1 MLSRTRILN
10 MLLRACTL
18 GARFVFVFFLAKFL
32 DAKAVGYYGLFTAT
46 VGYFLYLV
54 GLDFYTYTT
63 REILKAQHEQRGQM
77 LKGQASLSALL
88 YIVVVPLAVWMLPQA
103 QWPSELLLWFFPILV
118 LEHLNQEISRLLI
131 ALSEQITASL
141 ILFMR
146 QGSWALAIVGLM
158 AVNANMRHL
167 QAVMAC
173 WLTAGL
179 IAALL
184 GVHKVKHLGMGGW
197 RLPVNWVW
205 VRKGASVSLSFLLAT
220 LALRGV
226 QTIDRYWV
234 QSLSNTET
242 VGAYVLFLSIAGTLM
257 VFLDAGVFAFA
268 YPELI
273 ALHHKQQHTQAHRKV
288 KQLLMYVL
296 LAAAVFSGISWLLLP
311 YLLQWINKPLY
322 MQSIGLYP
330 WVLLPQPST
339 RWAWRLTMRFMPKG
353 ETKSSSAATWAPCR
367 CLFWRCGYLGKPC
380 PRWLCLLDWLSFFQS
395 FCLSK
400 QWPIG
405 QANMPPPPRLHNSHT
420 PDTLRTHRLNT

>member
-118 LEHLNQEISRLLI
+118 LEHLNEEISRLLI

-288 KQLLMYVL
+288 KQLLTYVL

-330 WVLLPQPST
+330 WLLLATAINALGMAPHYALYAQGRDKVIIGSHMGAMPVFVLAVWLLGQ
-339 RWAWRLTMRFMPKG
+339 TMPTLAVPIGLVIFFSVILLIKAVAYWSG
-353 ETKSSSAATWAPCR
+353 EHAAAT
-367 CLFWRCGYLGKPC
+367 
-380 PRWLCLLDWLSFFQS
+380 
-395 FCLSK
+395 
-400 QWPIG
+400 
-405 QANMPPPPRLHNSHT
+405 T
-420 PDTLRTHRLNT
+420 PA

>member
-1 MLSRTRILN
+1 MLNSTRILN
-10 MLLRACTL
+10 MILRACTL
-18 GARFVFVFFLAKFL
+18 GARFVFVFFLAKYL

-63 REILKAQHEQRGQM
+63 REILKAPLEQRGQM

-88 YIVVVPLAVWMLPQA
+88 YIVVVPLAVWILPQA
-103 QWPSELLLWFFPILV
+103 HWPNELLLWFFPILV

-131 ALSEQITASL
+131 SVSEQITASL

-158 AVNANMRHL
+158 AVNANMRQL

-173 WLTAGL
+173 WLTAGV

-184 GVHKVKHLGMGGW
+184 GVRKIRQLGMGGW
-197 RLPVNWVW
+197 RLPVNWIW
-205 VRKGASVSLSFLLAT
+205 VRKGVAVSLAFLMAT

-273 ALHHKQQHTQAHRKV
+273 ALFHKQQHAQAHRKV

-296 LAAAVFSGISWLLLP
+296 LAAAVFSVISWLLLP

-322 MQSIGLYP
+322 MQNIGLYP
-330 WVLLPQPST
+330 WLLLGTVINALGMAPHYALYAQGRDKVIIGSHIGAMPVFALAVWSFGQT
-339 RWAWRLTMRFMPKG
+339 IPALAVPVGLVIFFTVIFLSKAVAYWAG
-353 ETKSSSAATWAPCR
+353 EHAATLPA
-367 CLFWRCGYLGKPC
+367 
-380 PRWLCLLDWLSFFQS
+380 
-395 FCLSK
+395 
-400 QWPIG
+400 
-405 QANMPPPPRLHNSHT
+405 
-420 PDTLRTHRLNT
+420 

>member
-118 LEHLNQEISRLLI
+118 LEHLNEEISRLLI

-330 WVLLPQPST
+330 WLLLATAINALGMAPHYALYAQGRDKVIIGSHMGAMPVFVLAVWLLGQ
-339 RWAWRLTMRFMPKG
+339 TMPTLAVPIGLVIFFSVILLIKAVAYWSG
-353 ETKSSSAATWAPCR
+353 EHAAAT
-367 CLFWRCGYLGKPC
+367 
-380 PRWLCLLDWLSFFQS
+380 
-395 FCLSK
+395 
-400 QWPIG
+400 
-405 QANMPPPPRLHNSHT
+405 T
-420 PDTLRTHRLNT
+420 PA

>member
-10 MLLRACTL
+10 MVLRTATL
-18 GARFVFVFFLAKFL
+18 GARFVFVFFLAKYL
-32 DAKAVGYYGLFTAT
+32 DPQSVGYYGLFTAT

-63 REILKAQHEQRGQM
+63 REILKASPEQRGQM
-77 LKGQASLSALL
+77 LKGQAALSVLL
-88 YIVVVPLAVWMLPQA
+88 YAIVVPLAVWVLPQA
-103 QWPSELLLWFFPILV
+103 HWPGELLLWFFPILV
-118 LEHLNQEISRLLI
+118 FEHINQEISRLLV

-158 AVNANMRHL
+158 AVDADMRQL

-173 WLTAGL
+173 WLAAGV

-184 GVHKVKHLGMGGW
+184 GVLKIRQLRMGGW
-197 RLPVNWVW
+197 NLPVNWAW
-205 VRKGASVSLSFLLAT
+205 VKKGAMVSLAFLLAT

-226 QTIDRYWV
+226 QTVDRYWL
-234 QSLSNTET
+234 QSLTSIEV

-273 ALHHKQQHTQAHRKV
+273 ALHHQQQHAQAHRKV
-288 KQLLMYVL
+288 KQLLVYIL
-296 LAAAVFSGISWLLLP
+296 LAAVAFSAISWLLLP

-322 MQSIGLYP
+322 TESIELYP
-330 WVLLPQPST
+330 WLLLATVINALGMAPHYALYAQGRDRIIIGSHIAAMVVFAIAVWLLAQILPALAVPLGLVIFFTVILVIKVAAYWATERGTDAIPATPQHS
-339 RWAWRLTMRFMPKG
+339 
-353 ETKSSSAATWAPCR
+353 
-367 CLFWRCGYLGKPC
+367 
-380 PRWLCLLDWLSFFQS
+380 
-395 FCLSK
+395 
-400 QWPIG
+400 
-405 QANMPPPPRLHNSHT
+405 
-420 PDTLRTHRLNT
+420 

>member
-330 WVLLPQPST
+330 WLLLATAINALGMAPHYALYAQGRDKVIIGSHMGAMPVFVLAVWLLGQ
-339 RWAWRLTMRFMPKG
+339 TMPTLAVPIGLVIFFSVILLIKAVAYWSG
-353 ETKSSSAATWAPCR
+353 EHAAAT
-367 CLFWRCGYLGKPC
+367 
-380 PRWLCLLDWLSFFQS
+380 
-395 FCLSK
+395 
-400 QWPIG
+400 
-405 QANMPPPPRLHNSHT
+405 T
-420 PDTLRTHRLNT
+420 PA

>member
-10 MLLRACTL
+10 MVLRTATL
-18 GARFVFVFFLAKFL
+18 GARFVFVFFLAKYL
-32 DAKAVGYYGLFTAT
+32 DPQSVGYYGLFTAT

-63 REILKAQHEQRGQM
+63 REILKASPEQRGQM
-77 LKGQASLSALL
+77 LKGQAALSVLL
-88 YIVVVPLAVWMLPQA
+88 YAIVVPLAVWVLPQA
-103 QWPSELLLWFFPILV
+103 HWPGELLLWFFPILV
-118 LEHLNQEISRLLI
+118 FEHINQEISRLLV

-158 AVNANMRHL
+158 AVDADMRQL

-173 WLTAGL
+173 WLAAGV

-184 GVHKVKHLGMGGW
+184 GVLKIRQLRMGGW
-197 RLPVNWVW
+197 NLPVNWAW
-205 VRKGASVSLSFLLAT
+205 VKKGAMVSLAFLLAT

-226 QTIDRYWV
+226 QTVDRYWL
-234 QSLSNTET
+234 QSLTSIEV

-273 ALHHKQQHTQAHRKV
+273 ALHHQQQHAQAHRKV
-288 KQLLMYVL
+288 KQLLVYIL
-296 LAAAVFSGISWLLLP
+296 LAAVAFSAISWLLLP

-322 MQSIGLYP
+322 TESIELYP
-330 WVLLPQPST
+330 WLLLATVINALGMAPHYALYAQGRDRIIIGSHIAAMVVFAIAVWLLAQILPALAVPLGLVIFFTVILVIKVAAYWATERGSDAIPATPQHS
-339 RWAWRLTMRFMPKG
+339 
-353 ETKSSSAATWAPCR
+353 
-367 CLFWRCGYLGKPC
+367 
-380 PRWLCLLDWLSFFQS
+380 
-395 FCLSK
+395 
-400 QWPIG
+400 
-405 QANMPPPPRLHNSHT
+405 
-420 PDTLRTHRLNT
+420 

>member
-54 GLDFYTYTT
+54 CLDFYTYTT

-330 WVLLPQPST
+330 WLLLATAINALGMAPHYALYAQGRDKVIIGSHMGAMPVFVLAVWLLGQ
-339 RWAWRLTMRFMPKG
+339 TMPTLAVPIGLVIFFSVILLIKAVAYWSG
-353 ETKSSSAATWAPCR
+353 EHAAAT
-367 CLFWRCGYLGKPC
+367 
-380 PRWLCLLDWLSFFQS
+380 
-395 FCLSK
+395 
-400 QWPIG
+400 
-405 QANMPPPPRLHNSHT
+405 T
-420 PDTLRTHRLNT
+420 PA

>member
-10 MLLRACTL
+10 MVLRTATL
-18 GARFVFVFFLAKFL
+18 GARFVFVFFLAKYL
-32 DAKAVGYYGLFTAT
+32 DPQSVGYYGLFTAT

-63 REILKAQHEQRGQM
+63 REILKASPEQRGQM
-77 LKGQASLSALL
+77 LKGQAALSVLL
-88 YIVVVPLAVWMLPQA
+88 YAIVVPLAVWVLPQA
-103 QWPSELLLWFFPILV
+103 HWPGELLLWFFPILV
-118 LEHLNQEISRLLI
+118 FEHINQEISRLLV

-158 AVNANMRHL
+158 AVDADMRQL

-173 WLTAGL
+173 WLAAGV

-184 GVHKVKHLGMGGW
+184 GLLKIRQLRMGGW
-197 RLPVNWVW
+197 SLPVNWAW
-205 VRKGASVSLSFLLAT
+205 VKKGAMVSLAFLLAT

-226 QTIDRYWV
+226 QTIDRYWL
-234 QSLSNTET
+234 QSLTSIEV

-273 ALHHKQQHTQAHRKV
+273 ALHHQQQHAQAHRKV
-288 KQLLMYVL
+288 KQLLVYIL
-296 LAAAVFSGISWLLLP
+296 LAAVAFSAISWLLLP

-322 MQSIGLYP
+322 TESMELYP
-330 WVLLPQPST
+330 WLLLATVINALGMAPHYALYAQGRDRIIIGSHIAAMVVFAIAVWLLAQILPALAVPLGLVIFFTVILVIKVAAYWATERGSDAIPATPQHS
-339 RWAWRLTMRFMPKG
+339 
-353 ETKSSSAATWAPCR
+353 
-367 CLFWRCGYLGKPC
+367 
-380 PRWLCLLDWLSFFQS
+380 
-395 FCLSK
+395 
-400 QWPIG
+400 
-405 QANMPPPPRLHNSHT
+405 
-420 PDTLRTHRLNT
+420 

>member
-273 ALHHKQQHTQAHRKV
+273 ALFHKQQHAQAHRKV

-330 WVLLPQPST
+330 WLLLATAINALGMAPHYALYAQGRDKVIIGSHMGAMPVFVLAVWLLGQ
-339 RWAWRLTMRFMPKG
+339 TMPTLAVPIGLVIFFSVILLIKAVAYWSG
-353 ETKSSSAATWAPCR
+353 EHAAAT
-367 CLFWRCGYLGKPC
+367 
-380 PRWLCLLDWLSFFQS
+380 
-395 FCLSK
+395 
-400 QWPIG
+400 
-405 QANMPPPPRLHNSHT
+405 T
-420 PDTLRTHRLNT
+420 PA

>member
-10 MLLRACTL
+10 MVLRTATL
-18 GARFVFVFFLAKFL
+18 GARFVFVFFLAKYL
-32 DAKAVGYYGLFTAT
+32 DPQSVGYYGLFTAT

-63 REILKAQHEQRGQM
+63 REILKASPEQRGQM
-77 LKGQASLSALL
+77 LKGQAALSVLL
-88 YIVVVPLAVWMLPQA
+88 YAIVVPLAVWVLPQA
-103 QWPSELLLWFFPILV
+103 HWPGELLLWFFPILV
-118 LEHLNQEISRLLI
+118 FEHLNQEISRLLV

-158 AVNANMRHL
+158 AVDADMRQL

-173 WLTAGL
+173 WLAAGV

-184 GVHKVKHLGMGGW
+184 GILKIRQLRMGGW
-197 RLPVNWVW
+197 NLPVNWAW
-205 VRKGASVSLSFLLAT
+205 VKKGAMVSLAFLLAT

-226 QTIDRYWV
+226 QTVDRYWL
-234 QSLSNTET
+234 QSLTSIEV

-273 ALHHKQQHTQAHRKV
+273 ALHHQQQHAQAHRKV
-288 KQLLMYVL
+288 KQLLVYIL
-296 LAAAVFSGISWLLLP
+296 LAAVAFSAISWLLLP

-322 MQSIGLYP
+322 TESIELYP
-330 WVLLPQPST
+330 WLLLATVINALGMAPHYALYAQGRDRIIIGSHIAAMVVFAIAVWLLAQILPALAVPLGLVIFFTVILVIKVAAYWATERGSDAIPATPQHS
-339 RWAWRLTMRFMPKG
+339 
-353 ETKSSSAATWAPCR
+353 
-367 CLFWRCGYLGKPC
+367 
-380 PRWLCLLDWLSFFQS
+380 
-395 FCLSK
+395 
-400 QWPIG
+400 
-405 QANMPPPPRLHNSHT
+405 
-420 PDTLRTHRLNT
+420 

>member
-63 REILKAQHEQRGQM
+63 REILKAQLEQRGQM

-330 WVLLPQPST
+330 WLLLATAINALGMAPHYALYAQGRDKVIIGSHMGAMPVFVLAVWLLGQ
-339 RWAWRLTMRFMPKG
+339 TMPTLAVPIGLVIFFSVILLIKAVAYWSG
-353 ETKSSSAATWAPCR
+353 EHAAAT
-367 CLFWRCGYLGKPC
+367 
-380 PRWLCLLDWLSFFQS
+380 
-395 FCLSK
+395 
-400 QWPIG
+400 
-405 QANMPPPPRLHNSHT
+405 T
-420 PDTLRTHRLNT
+420 PA

>member
-330 WVLLPQPST
+330 WLLLATAINALGMAPHYALYAQGRDKVIIGSHMGAMPVFVLAVWLLGQ
-339 RWAWRLTMRFMPKG
+339 TMP
-353 ETKSSSAATWAPCR
+353 TLAV
-367 CLFWRCGYLGKPC
+367 
-380 PRWLCLLDWLSFFQS
+380 
-395 FCLSK
+395 
-400 QWPIG
+400 PIG
-405 QANMPPPPRLHNSHT
+405 LVIFFSVILLIKAVAY
-420 PDTLRTHRLNT
+420 

>member
-322 MQSIGLYP
+322 MQSSGLYP
-330 WVLLPQPST
+330 WLLLATAINALGMAPHYALYAQGRDKVIIGSHMGAMPVFVLAVWLLGQ
-339 RWAWRLTMRFMPKG
+339 TMPTLAVPIGLVIFFSVILLIKAVAYWSG
-353 ETKSSSAATWAPCR
+353 EHAAAT
-367 CLFWRCGYLGKPC
+367 
-380 PRWLCLLDWLSFFQS
+380 
-395 FCLSK
+395 
-400 QWPIG
+400 
-405 QANMPPPPRLHNSHT
+405 T
-420 PDTLRTHRLNT
+420 PA

>member
-197 RLPVNWVW
+197 RLPVNWIW

-330 WVLLPQPST
+330 WLLLATAINALGMAPHYALYAQGRDKVIIGSHMGAMPVFVLAVWLLGQ
-339 RWAWRLTMRFMPKG
+339 TMPTLAVPIGLVIFFSVILLIKAVAYWSG
-353 ETKSSSAATWAPCR
+353 EHAAAT
-367 CLFWRCGYLGKPC
+367 
-380 PRWLCLLDWLSFFQS
+380 
-395 FCLSK
+395 
-400 QWPIG
+400 
-405 QANMPPPPRLHNSHT
+405 T
-420 PDTLRTHRLNT
+420 PA

>member
-10 MLLRACTL
+10 MVLRTATL
-18 GARFVFVFFLAKFL
+18 GARFVFVFFLAKYL
-32 DAKAVGYYGLFTAT
+32 DPQSVGYYGLFTAT

-63 REILKAQHEQRGQM
+63 REILKASPEQRGQM
-77 LKGQASLSALL
+77 LKGQAALSVLL
-88 YIVVVPLAVWMLPQA
+88 YAIVVPLAVWVLPQA
-103 QWPSELLLWFFPILV
+103 HWPGELLLWFFPILV
-118 LEHLNQEISRLLI
+118 FEHLNQEISRLLV

-158 AVNANMRHL
+158 AVDADMRQL

-173 WLTAGL
+173 WLAAGV

-184 GVHKVKHLGMGGW
+184 GLLKIRQLRMGGW
-197 RLPVNWVW
+197 SLPVNWAW
-205 VRKGASVSLSFLLAT
+205 VKKGAMVSLAFLLAT

-226 QTIDRYWV
+226 QTIDRYWL
-234 QSLSNTET
+234 QSLTSIEV

-273 ALHHKQQHTQAHRKV
+273 ALHHQQQHAQAHRKV
-288 KQLLMYVL
+288 KQLLVYIL
-296 LAAAVFSGISWLLLP
+296 LAAVAFSAISWLLLP

-322 MQSIGLYP
+322 TESMELYP
-330 WVLLPQPST
+330 WLLLATVINALGMAPHYALYAQGRDRIIIGSHIAAMVVFAIAVWLLAQILPALAVPLGLVIFFTVILVIKVAAYWATERGSDAIPATPQHS
-339 RWAWRLTMRFMPKG
+339 
-353 ETKSSSAATWAPCR
+353 
-367 CLFWRCGYLGKPC
+367 
-380 PRWLCLLDWLSFFQS
+380 
-395 FCLSK
+395 
-400 QWPIG
+400 
-405 QANMPPPPRLHNSHT
+405 
-420 PDTLRTHRLNT
+420 

>member
-10 MLLRACTL
+10 MVLRTATL
-18 GARFVFVFFLAKFL
+18 GARFVFVFFLAKYL
-32 DAKAVGYYGLFTAT
+32 DPQSVGYYGLFTAT

-63 REILKAQHEQRGQM
+63 REILKASPEQRGQM
-77 LKGQASLSALL
+77 LKGQAALSVLL
-88 YIVVVPLAVWMLPQA
+88 YAIVVPLAVWVLPQA
-103 QWPSELLLWFFPILV
+103 HWPGELLLWFFPILV
-118 LEHLNQEISRLLI
+118 FEHINQEISRLLV

-158 AVNANMRHL
+158 AVDADMRQL

-173 WLTAGL
+173 WLAAGV

-184 GVHKVKHLGMGGW
+184 GILKIRQLRMGGW
-197 RLPVNWVW
+197 NLPVNWAW
-205 VRKGASVSLSFLLAT
+205 VKKGAMVSLAFLLAT

-226 QTIDRYWV
+226 QTIDRYWL
-234 QSLSNTET
+234 QSLTSIEV

-273 ALHHKQQHTQAHRKV
+273 ALHHQQQHAQAHRKV
-288 KQLLMYVL
+288 KQLLVYIL
-296 LAAAVFSGISWLLLP
+296 LAAVAFSAISWLLLP

-322 MQSIGLYP
+322 TESMELYP
-330 WVLLPQPST
+330 WLLLATVINALGMAPHYALYAQGRDRIIIGSHIAAMVVFAIAVWLLAQILPALAVPLGLVIFFTVILVIKVAAYWATERGSDAIPATPQHS
-339 RWAWRLTMRFMPKG
+339 
-353 ETKSSSAATWAPCR
+353 
-367 CLFWRCGYLGKPC
+367 
-380 PRWLCLLDWLSFFQS
+380 
-395 FCLSK
+395 
-400 QWPIG
+400 
-405 QANMPPPPRLHNSHT
+405 
-420 PDTLRTHRLNT
+420 

>member
-1 MLSRTRILN
+1 
-10 MLLRACTL
+10 
-18 GARFVFVFFLAKFL
+18 
-32 DAKAVGYYGLFTAT
+32 
-46 VGYFLYLV
+46 
-54 GLDFYTYTT
+54 
-63 REILKAQHEQRGQM
+63 
-77 LKGQASLSALL
+77 
-88 YIVVVPLAVWMLPQA
+88 
-103 QWPSELLLWFFPILV
+103 
-118 LEHLNQEISRLLI
+118 
-131 ALSEQITASL
+131 
-141 ILFMR
+141 
-146 QGSWALAIVGLM
+146 
-158 AVNANMRHL
+158 
-167 QAVMAC
+167 
-173 WLTAGL
+173 
-179 IAALL
+179 
-184 GVHKVKHLGMGGW
+184 MGGW

-330 WVLLPQPST
+330 WLLLATAINALGMAPHYALYAQGRDKVIIGSHMGAMPVFVLAVWLLGQ
-339 RWAWRLTMRFMPKG
+339 TMPTLAVPIGLVIFFSVILLIKAVAYWSG
-353 ETKSSSAATWAPCR
+353 EHAAAT
-367 CLFWRCGYLGKPC
+367 
-380 PRWLCLLDWLSFFQS
+380 
-395 FCLSK
+395 
-400 QWPIG
+400 
-405 QANMPPPPRLHNSHT
+405 T
-420 PDTLRTHRLNT
+420 PV

>member
-10 MLLRACTL
+10 MVLRTATL
-18 GARFVFVFFLAKFL
+18 GARFVFVFFLAKYL
-32 DAKAVGYYGLFTAT
+32 DPQSVGYYGLFTAT

-63 REILKAQHEQRGQM
+63 REILKASPEQRGQM
-77 LKGQASLSALL
+77 LKGQAALSVLL
-88 YIVVVPLAVWMLPQA
+88 YAIVVPLAVWVLPQA
-103 QWPSELLLWFFPILV
+103 HWPGELLLWFFPILV
-118 LEHLNQEISRLLI
+118 FEHINQEISRLLV

-158 AVNANMRHL
+158 AVDADMRQL

-173 WLTAGL
+173 WLVAGV

-184 GVHKVKHLGMGGW
+184 GILKIRQLRMGGW
-197 RLPVNWVW
+197 SLPVNWAW
-205 VRKGASVSLSFLLAT
+205 VKKGAMVSLAFLLAT

-226 QTIDRYWV
+226 QTVDRYWL
-234 QSLSNTET
+234 QSLTSIEV

-273 ALHHKQQHTQAHRKV
+273 ALHHQQQHAQAHRKV
-288 KQLLMYVL
+288 KQLLVYIL
-296 LAAAVFSGISWLLLP
+296 LAAVAFSAISWLLLP

-322 MQSIGLYP
+322 TESMELYP
-330 WVLLPQPST
+330 WLLLATVINALGMAPHYALYAQGRDRIIIGSHIAAMVVFAIAVWLLAQILPALAVPLGLVIFFTVILVIKVAAYWATERGSDAIPATPQHS
-339 RWAWRLTMRFMPKG
+339 
-353 ETKSSSAATWAPCR
+353 
-367 CLFWRCGYLGKPC
+367 
-380 PRWLCLLDWLSFFQS
+380 
-395 FCLSK
+395 
-400 QWPIG
+400 
-405 QANMPPPPRLHNSHT
+405 
-420 PDTLRTHRLNT
+420 

>member
-330 WVLLPQPST
+330 WLLLAAAINALGMAPHYALYAQGRDKVIIGSHMGAMPVFVLAVWLLGQ
-339 RWAWRLTMRFMPKG
+339 TMPTLAVPIGLVIFFSVILLIKAVAYWSG
-353 ETKSSSAATWAPCR
+353 EHAAAT
-367 CLFWRCGYLGKPC
+367 
-380 PRWLCLLDWLSFFQS
+380 
-395 FCLSK
+395 
-400 QWPIG
+400 
-405 QANMPPPPRLHNSHT
+405 T
-420 PDTLRTHRLNT
+420 PA

>member
-10 MLLRACTL
+10 MVLRTATL
-18 GARFVFVFFLAKFL
+18 GARFVFVFFLAKYL
-32 DAKAVGYYGLFTAT
+32 DPQSVGYYGLFTAT

-63 REILKAQHEQRGQM
+63 REILKASPEQRGQM
-77 LKGQASLSALL
+77 LKGQAALSVLL
-88 YIVVVPLAVWMLPQA
+88 YAIVVPLAVWVLPQA
-103 QWPSELLLWFFPILV
+103 HWPGELLLWFFPILV
-118 LEHLNQEISRLLI
+118 FEHINQEISRLLV

-158 AVNANMRHL
+158 AVDADMRQL

-173 WLTAGL
+173 WLAAGV

-184 GVHKVKHLGMGGW
+184 GILKIRQLRMGGW
-197 RLPVNWVW
+197 NLPVNWAW
-205 VRKGASVSLSFLLAT
+205 VKKGAMVSLAFLLAT

-226 QTIDRYWV
+226 QTVDRYWL
-234 QSLSNTET
+234 QSLTSIEV

-273 ALHHKQQHTQAHRKV
+273 ALHHQQQHAQAHRKV
-288 KQLLMYVL
+288 KQLLVYIL
-296 LAAAVFSGISWLLLP
+296 LAAVAFSAISWLLLP

-322 MQSIGLYP
+322 TESMELYP
-330 WVLLPQPST
+330 WLLLATVINALGMAPHYALYAQGRDRIIIGSHIAAMVVFAIAVWLLAQILPALAVPLGLVIFFTVILVIKVAAYWATERGSDAIPATPQHS
-339 RWAWRLTMRFMPKG
+339 
-353 ETKSSSAATWAPCR
+353 
-367 CLFWRCGYLGKPC
+367 
-380 PRWLCLLDWLSFFQS
+380 
-395 FCLSK
+395 
-400 QWPIG
+400 
-405 QANMPPPPRLHNSHT
+405 
-420 PDTLRTHRLNT
+420 